1 MSLRTIGSQT
11 KRPVVWLS
19 DSTNGNK
26 LRKDHGVIYLR
37 KVADPQTGQVSHKL
51 GQVTR
56 DSAEGLTAVRAFEER
71 YTSRSGEGGDI
82 IAEYLIVFDKKFGE
96 DFAYDDAIRMEA
108 NRLKKASIIPFDG
121 LYPGYQMK
129 GYNEE
134 ALPYFSDEHFDT
146 LLTEV
151 IMPTLGYSKKR
162 DTREPWTPRDAGTPA
177 SQGLMVDELTSVVL
191 THNRGAFAGYT
202 GVGKSHIGIATAHR
216 ILESAN
222 THINSGG
229 LVLITTPIVDTAQD
243 FEDAI
248 AKYRYGNNR
257 DLPVSLYRQDSID
270 DGAIVEFRARADAGE
285 LIFLLLTVQ
294 DVRYKEEQS
303 KGIRVKYE
311 DLLNVVVDVWIRDEF
326 HKEYGGTETTK
337 VVSKLESNT
346 TYLVDLSAT
355 LRKAIEQQTYQIE
368 QIVNRDFFWALENRQ
383 HMMENPVP
391 IVMIKLLGDISHNN
405 LPIEIQE
412 MYNPSEGWNHGKMV
426 ERTPSG
432 GLKQYAGFKGMLA
445 RAYCLEDDFE
455 ENPYTINNHPDLYGD
470 ESKKVG
476 LWRFPHGAD
485 GTSAE
490 DIFVPLA
497 KQLRVEKEF
506 VNAGVYITSSWEISD
521 SLPFQNPDNP
531 TEQFKTAAEY
541 VEWLKSKHNYVV
553 IITQTKYCT
562 GSNIPSLGHEVL
574 CDNISN
580 PDTMEQF
587 FPGRVFRRY
596 PGKNVVA
603 LFVIAPGVTLKN
615 NVNAMAANAKRANPG
630 KEMTDYLRHIQ
641 ISRYLTSSSS
651 WSDLPPEEM
660 FEEFQSN
667 LRNGI
672 RSELNVTEL
681 LNIIRGNDVTGMGTL
696 DLGKNKAE
704 QKKKE
709 LTPDNGSEKRKPGDP
724 DSGNES
730 EDTNEDDT
738 DSSNRSN
745 EDNAVLWA
753 QSINAV
759 MVEVPAF
766 AVPQKILFIDEAV
779 NHQMI
784 RLMFGNDNIDLL
796 VSVMNCTPALKQRLQ
811 DKLTEWHNANQ
822 NLPLAEIY
830 DTVFKNTKRKQDLGL
845 VFLKMDLSRELV
857 KQFA

>member
-1 MSLRTIGSQT
+1 MAILRRV
-11 KRPVVWLS
+11 KREVWLS
-19 DSTNGNK
+19 NRGNNGVLSDQHFGLYICPK
-26 LRKDHGVIYLR
+26 G
-37 KVADPQTGQVSHKL
+37 L
-51 GQVTR
+51 GELLPDTYAGKTPTQ
-56 DSAEGLTAVRAFEER
+56 AFDER
-71 YTSRSGEGGDI
+71 YRQHASGHTENFDAEVVIILDI
-82 IAEYLIVFDKKFGE
+82 GRGLSKLNDEKARREIARRFENKT
-96 DFAYDDAIRMEA
+96 
-108 NRLKKASIIPFDG
+108 IPFGAYHKGLPSPDG
-121 LYPGYQMK
+121 V
-129 GYNEE
+129 NVE
-134 ALPYFSDEHFDT
+134 ALVNVDYDRDIETIIDIVK
-146 LLTEV
+146 EV
-151 IMPTLGYSKKR
+151 FGYSPKTDDRK
-162 DTREPWTPRDAGTPA
+162 PWVPRDAGTPA
-177 SQGLMVDELTSVVL
+177 SQGSMVDELTSVVS
-191 THNRGAFAGYT
+191 THKRGAFAGYT

-222 THINSGG
+222 EHISGGG
-229 LVLITTPIVDTAQD
+229 LVVITTPIVDTAQD

-248 AKYRYGNNR
+248 ATYRYGNNR
-257 DLPVSLYRQDSID
+257 DLPVSLYRQDSVD
-270 DGAIVEFRARADAGE
+270 DGAIMEFRARADAGE

-303 KGIRVKYE
+303 NGIRVKYE

-326 HKEYGGTETTK
+326 HKEYSGTETTK

-383 HMMENPVP
+383 HMAENPVP
-391 IVMIKLLGDISHNN
+391 LVMIKLLGDISHNN
-405 LPIEIQE
+405 LPIEMRE

-432 GLKQYAGFKGMLA
+432 GLKQYAGFKGMLV

-521 SLPFQNPDNP
+521 SLPFQNPNNP

-541 VEWLKSKHNYVV
+541 VEWLKSKNNYVV

-615 NVNAMAANAKRANPG
+615 CIYAMAANAKRANPS
-630 KEMTDYLRHIQ
+630 KDMTDYLRQIQ
-641 ISRYLTSSSS
+641 ISKYNSS
-651 WSDLPPEEM
+651 WTDITAEEM
-660 FEEFQSN
+660 FDEFQSN
-667 LRNGI
+667 LRNSI
-672 RSELNVTEL
+672 RSELSVTEL
-681 LNIIRGNDVTGMGTL
+681 LGIIRGNDVTDMGTL

-709 LTPDNGSEKRKPGDP
+709 LTKNNNSEKRKPGDP
-724 DSGNES
+724 DSGDDNTDDVDPNSSNES
-730 EDTNEDDT
+730 E
-738 DSSNRSN
+738 

-766 AVPQKILFIDEAV
+766 AVPQKILFIEDAV
-779 NHQMI
+779 NHNMI
-784 RLMFGNDNIDLL
+784 RLMFGDANIDLL
-796 VSVMNCTPALKQRLQ
+796 VRVMNRTPALKQRLQ

-822 NLPLAEIY
+822 NLPPAEIY
-830 DTVFKNTKRKQDLGL
+830 DTVFKNTWRKQDQGL
-845 VFLKMDLSRELV
+845 VFLKMGLARELV
-857 KQFA
+857 KQYA

>member
-11 KRPVVWLS
+11 KRPVVWLP

-26 LRKDHGVIYLR
+26 LGKDHGVIYLR
-37 KVADPQTGQVSHKL
+37 KVADPQTGQVSYKL

-56 DSAEGLTAVRAFEER
+56 DSAEGLTAVEAFEKR

-82 IAEYLIVFDKKFGE
+82 IAEYLIVFDKKFGK
-96 DFAYDDAIRMEA
+96 DFPYDDKIRMEA
-108 NRLKKASIIPFDG
+108 NRLKKAKVISFDG
-121 LYPGYQMK
+121 LYPGYQME

-134 ALPYFSDEHFDT
+134 SLPNFADDHFDT
-146 LLTEV
+146 LLVEV

-162 DTREPWTPRDAGTPA
+162 DTREPWTPRDAGTIA
-177 SQGLMVDELTSVVL
+177 SQELMVGELTSVL
-191 THNRGAFAGYT
+191 KTYDRGAFAGYT

-222 THINSGG
+222 AHIKCGG

-257 DLPVSLYRQDSID
+257 DLPVSLYRQDSVD
-270 DGAIVEFRARADAGE
+270 EGVIVEFRARADAGE

-303 KGIRVKYE
+303 NGIRVKYE

-337 VVSKLESNT
+337 VVSKLQSNT

-383 HMMENPVP
+383 YMSEDPVP
-391 IVMIKLLGDISHNN
+391 LVMIKLLGDISHNN
-405 LPIEIQE
+405 LPIEMRE

-426 ERTPSG
+426 ERTLSG
-432 GLKQYAGFKGMLA
+432 GLKQYAGFKGMLV

-476 LWRFPHGAD
+476 LWRYPHGAD

-490 DIFVPLA
+490 DIYVPLA
-497 KQLRVEKEF
+497 QQLRVEKEF

-521 SLPFQNPDNP
+521 SLPFRNPDNQ

-541 VEWLKSKHNYVV
+541 VEYLKAKYNYVV

-603 LFVIAPGVTLKN
+603 LFLIAPGVTLKN
-615 NVNAMAANAKRANPG
+615 NIHAMAANARRANPN
-630 KEMTDYLRHIQ
+630 KDMTDYLRQIQ
-641 ISRYLTSSSS
+641 ISKYDSS
-651 WSDLPPEEM
+651 WTDITAEEM
-660 FEEFQSN
+660 FDEFQSN

-709 LTPDNGSEKRKPGDP
+709 LTPDNGSEKRRPGDP
-724 DSGNES
+724 ESGDDEA
-730 EDTNEDDT
+730 EDTNEDNT
-738 DSSNRSN
+738 NSSNESE

-766 AVPQKILFIDEAV
+766 AVPQKILFIEDAV
-779 NHQMI
+779 NHRMI
-784 RLMFGNDNIDLL
+784 RLMFGDANIDLL
-796 VSVMNCTPALKQRLQ
+796 VRVMNRTPALKQRLQ

-822 NLPLAEIY
+822 NLPPAEIY
-830 DTVFKNTKRKQDLGL
+830 DTVFKNTERKKKQGL
-845 VFLKMDLSRELV
+845 VFLKMDLARELV
-857 KQFA
+857 KQYA